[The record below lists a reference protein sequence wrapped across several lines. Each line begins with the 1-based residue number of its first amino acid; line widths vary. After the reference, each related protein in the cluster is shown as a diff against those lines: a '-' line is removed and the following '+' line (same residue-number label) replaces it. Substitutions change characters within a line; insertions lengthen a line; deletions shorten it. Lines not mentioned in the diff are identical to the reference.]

1 VIPSIPPPE
10 SNKYKIPVDYYIML
24 GICALFVSLAF
35 LLNTPQQIWDG
46 LIRIHTS
53 RSILITDYIVVGG
66 IGAALVN
73 SAILTFFN
81 LLLLLL
87 MKRDSS
93 GKIVASLFLTLGFS
107 LFGKNMFNS
116 LPIMAGVWLYGRV
129 AGKKFS
135 DVVIF
140 AMIGTTI
147 APIVSQI
154 TFMYEDF
161 NISRFFAAYATGIFV
176 GFLFPI
182 VADHVKRMHNHYCLY
197 NGGIAGGFI
206 ATMFAG
212 LMRSIGVEIVPE
224 NFWDTEHTTHLA
236 ILAYSIALAMII
248 YGIVMD
254 KPKNAYKKYTKLL
267 KEKNPDNSDY
277 LAKYHNTC
285 YINIG
290 ILCIVSTTVILILGK
305 PINGPILGGILT
317 VAGFGASGKHLR
329 NVIPIMMGSIIAVYL
344 NLFDFAAPVNAL
356 AILFSTGLAP
366 ISGKYGW
373 IWGVVTGFI
382 HVSIAVFIGEINGG
396 FNLYNNGFAG
406 SFVAVLILP
415 LIVAFRTFHQKMKPS
430 EKREIKKK
438 G

>member
-1 VIPSIPPPE
+1 LAIKHNEKVIPSIPPPE

-248 YGIVMD
+248 YGMLWIN
-254 KPKNAYKKYTKLL
+254 PKTLI
-267 KEKNPDNSDY
+267 KN
-277 LAKYHNTC
+277 
-285 YINIG
+285 I
-290 ILCIVSTTVILILGK
+290 
-305 PINGPILGGILT
+305 
-317 VAGFGASGKHLR
+317 R
-329 NVIPIMMGSIIAVYL
+329 NC
-344 NLFDFAAPVNAL
+344 
-356 AILFSTGLAP
+356 
-366 ISGKYGW
+366 
-373 IWGVVTGFI
+373 
-382 HVSIAVFIGEINGG
+382 
-396 FNLYNNGFAG
+396 
-406 SFVAVLILP
+406 
-415 LIVAFRTFHQKMKPS
+415 
-430 EKREIKKK
+430 
-438 G
+438 